1 MNDEIP
7 KEICSLRYP
16 TIDLAIGQIL
26 QLGGGTQLSKLD
38 IKDAYRIVPE
48 HPQDWKLLGL
58 FWKGSYYIDTRLPF
72 GLGSAPKIF
81 ADEAQWLIM
90 QRGVGH
96 CLHYLDDFLFLVPPE
111 VVATA
116 LEVASATL
124 TELGIPLA
132 PGKLEGPTTRL
143 TFLRIELDT
152 STMIAR
158 LPEERCYV
166 SRPSWICG
174 KIGRHAQNGTC
185 CPFWEF
191 SNMPP

>member
-1 MNDEIP
+1 MNDGIP

-90 QRGVGH
+90 QRGGGPLPTLPGRFPLPSTPGGGGNSSRGGFGYPHRVRN
-96 CLHYLDDFLFLVPPE
+96 PPSPRKTRGPNHQ
-111 VVATA
+111 AY
-116 LEVASATL
+116 
-124 TELGIPLA
+124 IP
-132 PGKLEGPTTRL
+132 E
-143 TFLRIELDT
+143 D
-152 STMIAR
+152 
-158 LPEERCYV
+158 
-166 SRPSWICG
+166 
-174 KIGRHAQNGTC
+174 
-185 CPFWEF
+185 
-191 SNMPP
+191 